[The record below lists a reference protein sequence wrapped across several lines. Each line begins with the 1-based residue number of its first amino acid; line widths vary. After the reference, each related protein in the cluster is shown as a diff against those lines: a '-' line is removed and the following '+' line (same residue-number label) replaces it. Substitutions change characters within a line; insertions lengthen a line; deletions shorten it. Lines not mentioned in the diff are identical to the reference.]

1 MTMTIS
7 ADQVKQLREKTGA
20 GVMQCK
26 KALEETAGDF
36 EKAVEALRKKGEAA
50 AEKKV
55 GRATGEGLIQSYI
68 HPGSKVGVLVEIN
81 CETDFVARTEDFQN
95 FVHDVCLHIAAAVP
109 IAVGRDEVDPA
120 LVASE
125 RAIYEDQAR
134 TSGKPEA
141 VWPKII
147 EGRLEKFYEEFVL
160 LEQPFVKDPDRKI
173 RELLTGVIAKLGENI
188 IIRRF
193 VRFQLGEELKK

>member
-1 MTMTIS
+1 MTIS

-26 KALEETAGDF
+26 KALEETGGDF
-36 EKAVEALRKKGEAA
+36 EQAADVLRKKGEAA
-50 AEKKV
+50 AEKKI
-55 GRATGEGLIQSYI
+55 GRVTGEGVITSYI
-68 HPGSKVGVLVEIN
+68 HPGSKVGVLLEVN
-81 CETDFVARTEDFQN
+81 CETDFVARTDDFQN
-95 FVHDVCLHIAAAVP
+95 FVHDLCLHIAAAAP
-109 IAVGRDEVDPA
+109 IAVNREEINPA
-120 LVASE
+120 VVARE
-125 RAIYEDQAR
+125 RSIFEEQAKA
-134 TSGKPEA
+134 SGKPEA

-173 RELLTGVIAKLGENI
+173 RELQTAVMAKLGENI

-193 VRFQLGEELKK
+193 IRYQLGEELSK